1 MAAERST
8 WQRRALSL
16 PGVFVGLL
24 LVLPL
29 LLVLVPVLFVHDVV
43 RYRRLPTVRLLLF
56 GVCYLAWEVLAVLAC
71 GALWVLAGFGT
82 QMQRPYSL
90 RAHTALQ
97 RTWVNSL
104 LGLAEPLLGL
114 RFDVTGADTLA
125 DGPLVLLCR
134 HTSLVD
140 TLVPAKLLM
149 DRGFKVRYVLK
160 DDLLWDPALDLVGNR
175 LPNHFVDR
183 SGTNTPDELEVLR
196 QLAAGA
202 APDEALVIFPEGTRW
217 TAPKRA
223 KVQARLEEKDP
234 ALAAEVAGRMRTMPP
249 RAAGTT
255 ALLDGAPGADVVT
268 LAYVGLDGLAGPKEA
283 LAAAPLPEPVVVE
296 LWRTPRA
303 EVPTD
308 AEAQARWLR
317 DEWGK
322 VDDWVVRNDRG
333 RRPKGR

>member
-1 MAAERST
+1 MPHMSAGGTT
-8 WQRRALSL
+8 WRRRAVSL

-24 LVLPL
+24 VVLPL
-29 LLVLVPVLFVHDVV
+29 LLVLVPVLFVHDAV

-82 QMQRPYSL
+82 QLQRPASQ
-90 RAHTALQ
+90 RAHEALQ

-114 RFDVTGADTLA
+114 RFDATGADALA

-140 TLVPAKLLM
+140 TLIPAKLLM

-183 SGTNTPDELEVLR
+183 SGTNTPAELEVLR
-196 QLAAGA
+196 RLAATAGA
-202 APDEALVIFPEGTRW
+202 DEVLVIFPEGTRW
-217 TAPKRA
+217 TPSKRA
-223 KVQARLEEKDP
+223 TLQARLEEKDP
-234 ALAAEVAGRMRTMPP
+234 QLAAEVAGRVRTMPL
-249 RAAGTT
+249 RASGTV
-255 ALLDGAPGADVVT
+255 ALLEGAPGADVVT

-303 EVPTD
+303 EVPD
-308 AEAQARWLR
+308 GPEAQAAWLR
-317 DEWGK
+317 DEWGR
-322 VDDWVVRNDRG
+322 VDDWVVAHARD
-333 RRPKGR
+333 